1 MSELE
6 EEDIERLV
14 ERLNEVEKELAE
26 CLGEGEEEEE
36 EGTPVA
42 EFSDVPIGIPLS
54 EWNPRGKVKQKK
66 RGDEVVCYLRGN
78 KGGEAATIS
87 KEINL
92 LGINE
97 LTFAYSHTYQTKS
110 GQLKVYL
117 DDEAVYDIPMNWGA
131 KTGTF
136 NTSKIAKVAELRFKL
151 ISRNPWY
158 AKGNTNL
165 YLYTMSGTSRE
176 IGDVSPVFDSFKGR
190 TTAPTRIIG
199 NKMGVSVVSRMII
212 RNIGELKGKINMVF
226 SDIEK
231 DKVIARGS
239 YTLDAMETVFP
250 YIYYRPNIKQVVAFS
265 HGGWGGSGYIE
276 GLSGIYHLGIK
287 IWGEGEKEP
296 EYGDKDTTQMKT
308 WTVNIK

>member
-1 MSELE
+1 MYEE
-6 EEDIERLV
+6 IEEDIESLI
-14 ERLNEVEKELAE
+14 ERIDDLEKRLAE
-26 CLGEGEEEEE
+26 CEGVEEK

-54 EWNPRGKVKQKK
+54 EWNPRGKAQTKK
-66 RGDEVVCYLRGN
+66 KGDEVVCYLRGN

-117 DDEAVYDIPMNWGA
+117 DDEAVYDIPMNWGIF
-131 KTGTF
+131 TGTID
-136 NTSKIAKVAELRFKL
+136 TSKIEKTAELVFKL

-176 IGDVSPVFDSFKGR
+176 IGNVSPVFDSFEGK
-190 TTAPTRIIG
+190 TTATVRKGQEKRGALVAI
-199 NKMGVSVVSRMII
+199 RMII
-212 RNIGELKGKINMVF
+212 RNIGELKGKINVVF
-226 SDIEK
+226 SDIGK
-231 DKVIARGS
+231 DKVLARGS
-239 YTLDAMETVFP
+239 CTLDAMETIFP
-250 YIYYRPNIKQVVAFS
+250 YIYYTEPIVTLSK
-265 HGGWGGSGYIE
+265 GGYGGYGYIKGE
-276 GLSGIYHLGIK
+276 SGIYHLGIK

-296 EYGDKDTTQMKT
+296 EYGNKDTTQMKT
-308 WTVNIK
+308 WTVNVR